1 MDLTGA
7 IDLHVHTGPDVVERK
22 QDDHEMVADAQAA
35 GMAAVLIKSHVTLTA
50 DRASLAGRGGK
61 IRVFGGV
68 VLNQHVGGLNP
79 VAAETAI
86 ELGAKQIW
94 MPTLHAQNCMD
105 KAEVEMFRREVERGR
120 QGISIL
126 DESGGVIDRVLT
138 ILEIVRDADAIL
150 GTGHIAPE
158 ESLALLVA
166 AKDIGLT
173 RLLVTH
179 PLMHFTYFDRDQ
191 MRAAA
196 QLGAKLEFDYLSC
209 CTTWHRAVSPA
220 VSAAA
225 IRDVGAAYCVC
236 ASDGGQHFNE
246 KPTDMLQSFAS
257 ELRRNGIEEDELRL
271 MMCENP
277 AELLDL

>member
-191 MRAAA
+191 MRAGPLNWAPNSSSTTCPAA
-196 QLGAKLEFDYLSC
+196 PRGIARCRQQFLQQRFA
-209 CTTWHRAVSPA
+209 TWALPI
-220 VSAAA
+220 VSAPATA
-225 IRDVGAAYCVC
+225 DNTSTKSPRTCCGPSPRSYDETGSKRTNCV
-236 ASDGGQHFNE
+236 
-246 KPTDMLQSFAS
+246 
-257 ELRRNGIEEDELRL
+257 
-271 MMCENP
+271 
-277 AELLDL
+277 